1 MIRILTDSMSD
12 ICQEEAAAWGLEVLP
27 LSVRFGQE
35 EYLDG
40 VELSREDFFRRMVA
54 ADELPK
60 TSQISPERFRDAFER
75 ALSDPQDEVV
85 CITGSSKLS
94 GTYQSAVLARS
105 FLEVPER
112 VHLIDSLSASLG
124 EAQLVL
130 AALHMRST
138 MASGAVLAK
147 KLLEIREH
155 CQLVGQLD
163 ELKYLVL
170 GGRLNAAVGAVGS
183 SLHIK
188 LMLRMSDGRLHQ
200 AGLCRSHAKVY
211 QWYADQLR
219 ACPPDPAYP
228 VIVAGAMCDEETRA
242 VISFIQGSGA
252 AQGAPIL
259 QRYVG
264 TVIGTY
270 VGPNMTA
277 MSWIKKA

>member
-54 ADELPK
+54 SDELPK

-112 VHLIDSLSASLG
+112 VHLIDS
-124 EAQLVL
+124 
-130 AALHMRST
+130 
-138 MASGAVLAK
+138 
-147 KLLEIREH
+147 
-155 CQLVGQLD
+155 
-163 ELKYLVL
+163 
-170 GGRLNAAVGAVGS
+170 
-183 SLHIK
+183 
-188 LMLRMSDGRLHQ
+188 
-200 AGLCRSHAKVY
+200 
-211 QWYADQLR
+211 
-219 ACPPDPAYP
+219 
-228 VIVAGAMCDEETRA
+228 
-242 VISFIQGSGA
+242 
-252 AQGAPIL
+252 
-259 QRYVG
+259 
-264 TVIGTY
+264 
-270 VGPNMTA
+270 
-277 MSWIKKA
+277 